1 MLKRYDNRYDYAA
14 VKTGFIFVGVGHG
27 ILIKEKEK
35 VVQTN
40 RGDLCKC
47 VKLIILFIINLLYR
61 HMVVGIYLDSS
72 EAIFHVSG
80 LYSWSWQS
88 SGFVLHFS
96 TISLRLSCSVVHV
109 RIEDSA

>member
-1 MLKRYDNRYDYAA
+1 MLKSYDNRYDYAA
-14 VKTGFIFVGVGHG
+14 VKTGFILVGVGHG

-35 VVQTN
+35 VLHTN

-72 EAIFHVSG
+72 EAIFHVPG
-80 LYSWSWQS
+80 LLVLAEL
-88 SGFVLHFS
+88 GFVTLFNDFD
-96 TISLRLSCSVVHV
+96 TFIMFSCS
-109 RIEDSA
+109 RKNRRL